1 MNGIKTCLSILNI
14 TDLQEADEDGGG
26 GLDMDEFRQAMI
38 KTMAGKG
45 EVVRHKLYNSILTS
59 CMTLYVLQSLGEV
72 GPCGITRVVVV
83 VVVKVLKDL
92 PGSEISHLNSPSAG
106 VLILSIIILPL
117 CSMIKLR
124 EVLIVSL
131 CCNIFFL

>member
-1 MNGIKTCLSILNI
+1 MNGIKTCLRILNI

-59 CMTLYVLQSLGEV
+59 CMTLYVLQSLGELWDLV
-72 GPCGITRVVVV
+72 ELLGLLLLLLLL
-83 VVVKVLKDL
+83 LK
-92 PGSEISHLNSPSAG
+92 
-106 VLILSIIILPL
+106 
-117 CSMIKLR
+117 
-124 EVLIVSL
+124 
-131 CCNIFFL
+131 F